1 MNILICN
8 VGSTSLKYQLFDMD
22 AQEAVLASGGA
33 ERVGTEKSEFYWK
46 NHKNGQSGRE
56 NTPFPTHRESISRML
71 EALLDGVIADMTAVD
86 AVGFKVVLAKG
97 VTGVQYLT
105 EDVLQAMADFNCV
118 APAHNPPYIAAIRQF
133 KELMPATPM
142 IGSFETA
149 FHKDMPPEAY
159 LYPIPAKLAEQGI
172 RRYGFHGASL
182 EYLSTWTA
190 GVMGRHD
197 LKLVCCHLGGS
208 GSLCAVKNGVSIDTT
223 LGMGLQCG
231 VMHNNRAGDMDPY
244 IIFYLMEELDMSLD
258 EVKQLLQKESGF
270 LGMSGGVS
278 GDLRDVEQA
287 AESGN
292 VDCQNAVKSYAYAIK
307 KYIGSYMAAMGGLDA
322 IVFGGG
328 IGRNG
333 KNLRAATLAD
343 LACFGVS
350 LDETKNQAN
359 VGGSDIS
366 VDGSK
371 VRIYVVDT
379 NEEIVVARKAKA
391 LLTTSK
397 T

>member
-22 AQEAVLASGGA
+22 AGEKVLCAGGA
-33 ERVGTEKSEFYWK
+33 ERVGTESSVFY
-46 NHKNGQSGRE
+46 HKNFLTGDAIRQE
-56 NTPFPTHRESISRML
+56 EAFPTHREAICVML
-71 EALLDGVIADMTAVD
+71 EQLLCGCIESLSEISC
-86 AVGFKVVLAKG
+86 VGFKVVHAKG

-105 EDVLQAMADFNCV
+105 EEVLRAMADFNSV

-133 KELMPATPM
+133 KNLMPDTPM

-149 FHKDMPPEAY
+149 FHANMPPEAY
-159 LYPIPAKLAEQGI
+159 LYPIPVELGKAHSI

-190 GVMGRHD
+190 KEMGRED

-223 LGMGLQCG
+223 MGMSLQCG
-231 VMHNNRAGDMDPY
+231 VLQNNRIGDMDPY
-244 IIFYLMEELDMSLD
+244 IIFHLVEECGMELG
-258 EVKQLLQKESGF
+258 EVKTMLQSKSG
-270 LGMSGGVS
+270 LYGMSGGVS
-278 GDLRDVEQA
+278 NDLRDIQAA

-292 VDCQNAVKSYAYAIK
+292 ADCQNAIKAYAYGIK
-307 KYIGSYMAAMGGLDA
+307 KYIGAYAAAMGGVDA
-322 IVFGGG
+322 VVFGGG
-328 IGRNG
+328 IGRKSDLVRALSLEG
-333 KNLRAATLAD
+333 LDFLGITLDADKNRNPD
-343 LACFGVS
+343 
-350 LDETKNQAN
+350 
-359 VGGSDIS
+359 GGDDIS
-366 VDGSK
+366 ADGSP

-391 LLTTSK
+391 LLEQ
-397 T
+397 